1 MSFAQDQGYVPA
13 TIEELMDQVMTGI
26 NTEFG
31 TSYTT
36 DTFVGTNFYKYFYAL
51 IQLLQ
56 ENEIRAGEIVTK
68 LQQYFAQTNEA
79 LQRPKTTSPGLLDE
93 LGRAGYV
100 ASVKPMIDADAGK
113 VSVAVNVDS
122 GADNYTDTKLAICTI
137 IKDCV
142 PAGVVSQ
149 GTEIETI
156 TLSNDQSFDFKFS
169 LPSRHTAYLK
179 LTLALSDSS
188 QDTIL
193 SDEEVTSILLA
204 NVASRYR
211 FGADFE
217 PQRYFSVA
225 DAPWAATVLLEWS
238 TDAGANWHSTVFDS
252 NFDDLYEFAEAH
264 VTIVST

>member
-13 TIEELMDQVMTGI
+13 TIEELMDAVMEGI
-26 NTEFG
+26 NDQFG
-31 TSYTT
+31 TTYTT

-56 ENEIRAGEIVTK
+56 ENEIRASEIITK
-68 LQQYFAQTNEA
+68 LQQYFVQTNEA
-79 LQRPKTTSPGLLDE
+79 LERPKTTSPGVLDE
-93 LGRAGYV
+93 LSRAGYT

-113 VSVAVNVDS
+113 VSIAVDVDD
-122 GADNYTDTKLAICTI
+122 GADDYDEKKLEICTI

-149 GTEIETI
+149 GTEVETI
-156 TLSNDQSFDFKFS
+156 ALSNDQSFDFKFS
-169 LPSRHTAYLK
+169 LPSRHTAYLR
-179 LTLALSDSS
+179 LTIAQSTSS

-193 SDEEVTSILLA
+193 SDDDVKALLLA
-204 NVASRYR
+204 NVAARYR

-238 TDAGANWHSTVFDS
+238 DDAGANWHSTVFDS
-252 NFDDLYEFAEAH
+252 DFDDLFEFDEAH
-264 VTIVST
+264 VTIVNT